1 MVASNK
7 AKPGKRDLV
16 DSKGRVVGRKTLSG
30 GFKIQG
36 IDGKV
41 IRTSR
46 RLGRSGADGV
56 VKTIQEIN
64 KKGWA
69 AVHAERSAREFD

>member
-1 MVASNK
+1 MVASDK

-41 IRTSR
+41 IRTR
-46 RLGRSGADGV
+46 RRHGRELADKI
-56 VKTIQEIN
+56 VKSQQEIN
-64 KKGWA
+64 KRGWA
-69 AVHAERSAREFD
+69 AVDSEFGRIDS